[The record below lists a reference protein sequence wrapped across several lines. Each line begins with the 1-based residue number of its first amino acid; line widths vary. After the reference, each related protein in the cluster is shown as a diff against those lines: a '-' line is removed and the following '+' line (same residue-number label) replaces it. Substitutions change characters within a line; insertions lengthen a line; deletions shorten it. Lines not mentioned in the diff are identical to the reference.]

1 MIYLIR
7 RITKNF
13 IIQHQNMAI
22 NDLPIKDCPVAET
35 DYPDLD
41 SYIENVLLKMGE
53 DAFGFLLFI
62 VPKAL
67 RININIVNLST
78 KA

>member
-1 MIYLIR
+1 
-7 RITKNF
+7 
-13 IIQHQNMAI
+13 MAI
-22 NDLPIKDCPVAET
+22 NDLPIKYCPVAEF